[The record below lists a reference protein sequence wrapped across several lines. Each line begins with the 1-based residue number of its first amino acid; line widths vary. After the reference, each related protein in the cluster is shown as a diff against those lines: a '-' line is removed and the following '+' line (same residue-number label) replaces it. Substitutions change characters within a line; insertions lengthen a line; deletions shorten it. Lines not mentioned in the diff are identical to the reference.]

1 MGEYNIKNDELRW
14 VNGGHQPAIIRSING
29 DYQQFESISPPM
41 GVIRQNDKSVYKV
54 HKIKL
59 EDKRFFAFTDGLS
72 ESLNNLGEEIGIDG
86 SIKIIEDNF
95 NTNTGKQLSDISNMI
110 VKTAGKNSLSDD
122 LTLICIGN

>member
-1 MGEYNIKNDELRW
+1 
-14 VNGGHQPAIIRSING
+14 
-29 DYQQFESISPPM
+29 M
-41 GVIRQNDKSVYKV
+41 GVVSQKDKSVYKT
-54 HKIKL
+54 HKVKL
-59 EDKRFFAFTDGLS
+59 ENKRFFAFTDGLS
-72 ESLNNLGEEIGIDG
+72 ESLNSSGEELGIDG